1 MLEEKREVV
10 ILLFLFYRNTEEEGG
25 RKMEEVLKKYMQ
37 NLTTLSEE
45 EQHIILSELQ
55 IEEYKKGT
63 VLLRQGDVPSKCYFV
78 LKGCIRQY
86 CIDETG
92 KEVTSNFYTEEQAI
106 AKFNHHKQDKSS
118 PHTLTCLEDCL
129 VVVGNLHSEKD
140 MYKKYSQLEEMTR
153 QMIEYN
159 FGEVQEE
166 LSLFIASTPEER
178 YKSLLQKR
186 PHLINRV
193 PQYQL
198 ASYLGIT
205 PESLSR
211 IKKRLKQ

>member
-1 MLEEKREVV
+1 
-10 ILLFLFYRNTEEEGG
+10 
-25 RKMEEVLKKYMQ
+25 MEEILKQYMQ
-37 NLTTLSEE
+37 KLTTLSEE
-45 EQHIILSELQ
+45 EQHMILSELQ

-78 LKGCIRQY
+78 LKGCIRQH

-106 AKFNHHKQDKSS
+106 VNFNHHKQDKSS

-129 VVVGNLHSEKD
+129 VVVGDLHSEKD

-211 IKKRLKQ
+211 IKKRLKR